1 MSQTSLKQRIMR
13 RLEVNRDIDT
23 DVGAYINKD
32 TRPLPP
38 SRRPY
43 GPWEFV
49 GLWMVTGSFN
59 VGGWTTGSSV
69 ISLGLNVWQS
79 MLAIIIAHTFVGF
92 VCIAGGHPGAKW
104 HIGFP
109 FWMKQVWGVWG
120 YLFPMAIRVFLS
132 FVWTAT
138 NTWYGGQCLKV
149 FFTALWPSF
158 ADLDTELAG
167 GSMHV
172 SDFVAFF
179 LFIVSCLPLMLMS
192 PEKYKR
198 PFLIASTTVATTVF
212 VLLIWAMVRAGGGG
226 ALLSDVSGVS
236 GVKPAKGSK
245 LGWAFVAAVTANIG
259 GIATHMFSQSD
270 YTRYARKPGDQV
282 LAQLVMVPL
291 GTIIVACIGIV
302 CTSCAAQL
310 YPETSKLLWQPY
322 AFLSTILKYEN
333 NSGARAGVA
342 FASLAFVFSQYGIVV
357 ASNLV
362 VAGIDLAALLPRW
375 FTIRRGAYF
384 TIGFAF
390 IMQPWQLLSTAT
402 NFLTVVG
409 SFNVFLGPFMGIMF
423 ADYFLLRKR
432 TMKLT
437 DLFEESSKSIYWY
450 WRGWNWRAAI
460 AWLSSVWC
468 LLPGLIQRGVAPKA
482 IWPGWTHLYW
492 LAWFLGCFISG
503 AIYMCLEL
511 IWPIANKTTVDEED
525 YFGTFSEIPRLT
537 GMATTLENDSSIE
550 ELSHSKKAE
559 EEKTAEGASMEV

>member
-1 MSQTSLKQRIMR
+1 MSQSSFRQRLMR
-13 RLEVNRDIDT
+13 RIEVNRDTDT
-23 DVGAYINKD
+23 DVAAYINKD

-79 MLAIIIAHTFVGF
+79 MLAIILAHTFVGF

-158 ADLDTELAG
+158 ANLDTELAG
-167 GSMHV
+167 GSMMV

-179 LFIVSCLPLMLMS
+179 LFIVSCLPLMILS

-198 PFLIASTTVATTVF
+198 PFLIASSTVATTVF
-212 VLLIWAMVRAGGGG
+212 VLLIWSMVRAGGGG

-291 GTIIVACIGIV
+291 GTIIVACIGII

-310 YPETSKLLWQPY
+310 YPETNKLLWQPY
-322 AFLSTILKYEN
+322 AFLNTILKYEN

-390 IMQPWQLLSTAT
+390 IMQPWQLLNTAT

-437 DLFEESSKSIYWY
+437 DLFEESDKSIYWY

-468 LLPGLIQRGVAPKA
+468 LLPGLVQRGVAPKA
-482 IWPGWTHLYW
+482 IWAGWTHLYW

-503 AIYMCLEL
+503 VVYLCLEFF
-511 IWPIANKTTVDEED
+511 WPISEKTTVDEED
-525 YFGTFSEIPRLT
+525 YFGTFTEIPTLS
-537 GMATTLENDSSIE
+537 GMPMGSENASSTEKLPDSM
-550 ELSHSKKAE
+550 KAE
-559 EEKTAEGASMEV
+559 EEKTARGATVEV